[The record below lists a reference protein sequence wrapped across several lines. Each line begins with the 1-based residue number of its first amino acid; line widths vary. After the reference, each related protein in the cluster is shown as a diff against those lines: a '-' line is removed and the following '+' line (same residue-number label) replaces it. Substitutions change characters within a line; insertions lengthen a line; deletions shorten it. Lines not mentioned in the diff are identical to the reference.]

1 MKIHTT
7 GRRTV
12 RRSKFRKALLPLLVA
27 TALGTS
33 ATIATPALYAAST
46 VDQATVTGSAEAAP
60 GPAGKLPAQGAA
72 EQRDAKVDTS
82 ANDPGRNEPAQQN
95 AKIDKPSTDTARSEQ
110 DREIAKVS
118 EEGLNAMQALHA
130 ARLSIFEGRTDAARK
145 QVGQAEKLLTQAK
158 SDAVQ
163 LRGSEDGG
171 QKGGPSGTGGAGE
184 TYIPIEGSIALTDAF
199 VPTEAHRPAL
209 EKASGEMAKK
219 DTAAALE
226 TLELAAIDVRY
237 TEVLMPLTQTEQ
249 HVQEARDFLDQGKFH
264 EANLAMMKAE
274 QGIVVN
280 TVDFAGTPQ
289 NG

>member
-7 GRRTV
+7 ERRTIK
-12 RRSKFRKALLPLLVA
+12 RSKFRKALLPLLVA

-33 ATIATPALYAAST
+33 ATIATPTLYAAST
-46 VDQATVTGSAEAAP
+46 VDQAPAAGSVEAAP
-60 GPAGKLPAQGAA
+60 GSAGKLPAQGAA
-72 EQRDAKVDTS
+72 EQRDAKLDAA

-95 AKIDKPSTDTARSEQ
+95 AKVDKTSTDPARSKQ

-145 QVGQAEKLLTQAK
+145 QVGQAEKLLMQAK

-171 QKGGPSGTGGAGE
+171 QKSGANGAGE
-184 TYIPIEGSIALTDAF
+184 TYIPIEGSIALSDAF
-199 VPTEAHRPAL
+199 VPTEAHQPAL
-209 EKASGEMAKK
+209 KKASGEMAKK
-219 DTAAALE
+219 DTAAALD

-237 TEVLMPLTQTEQ
+237 TEVLMPLTQTEK
-249 HVQEARDFLDQGKFH
+249 HLQEARDFLDQGKFH

-280 TVDFAGTPQ
+280 TVEFAGTPQ